1 LSYLGLWP
9 GVEII
14 YSIKLLNMTLLVP
27 ASVNMT
33 TSEERQ
39 TNLGKKRVLQPEEKS
54 LLLPGK
60 IERNAI

>member
-1 LSYLGLWP
+1 
-9 GVEII
+9 
-14 YSIKLLNMTLLVP
+14 MTLLVP
-27 ASVNMT
+27 ASINMT
-33 TSEERQ
+33 NSEERQ